1 MKQLIYNGDMGPNI
15 TIGGIPFTAGE
26 IVEVNDDALADELL
40 RKPNLSEA
48 PPVVTT
54 SGKSV
59 KAAADPVII
68 NP

>member
-1 MKQLIYNGDMGPNI
+1 M
-15 TIGGIPFTAGE
+15 
-26 IVEVNDDALADELL
+26 EVNDDALADELL

-54 SGKSV
+54 SGKSA
-59 KAAADPVII
+59 KAAADSVII